1 MTLLEYM
8 NLGGAIMW
16 LILFMSIAAT
26 AIVIERLFFFAAE
39 SSDAAEAVSVFARAL
54 DDRGVDGARG
64 SFSDGGSV
72 QKLFLAACDNW
83 DMGSDGI
90 KDVLDGAIRGEIFR
104 WEKNLFFLEITAKV
118 STLLGLLG
126 TVLGMVEMFH
136 SLNIGGSVT
145 SGAVTGGIWKA
156 LFTTVMGLSVAIPM
170 IVIHGFLERRIA
182 VEEEKLRRGADFIM
196 KRHHGH
202 EKGIRRA

>member
-1 MTLLEYM
+1 MTFLEYM

-16 LILFMSIAAT
+16 VILFMSVAAT
-26 AIVIERLFFFAAE
+26 AFIIERLFFFSSE
-39 SSDAAEAVSVFARAL
+39 SSDAAAVESAFARAI
-54 DDRGVDGARG
+54 DGRGVDEARD
-64 SFSDGGSV
+64 SFSGGTSL
-72 QKLFLAACDNW
+72 QKLFLTACDNW
-83 DMGSDGI
+83 DMESDGI
-90 KDVLDGAIRGEIFR
+90 KDVLDGTIRSEMFR

-136 SLNIGGSVT
+136 TLNIGGSVT

-182 VEEEKLRRGADFIM
+182 VEDEKLRRGADFII
-196 KRHHGH
+196 KRCH
-202 EKGIRRA
+202 ERKKGIRRA